1 MRREF
6 LIWLFTTLCAAFLVT
21 AVLIYSQSSI
31 HAKGRAESVM
41 NTRLSDLLDFLQQA
55 EQSISFLTQANDASA
70 TGRARALA
78 EIVSL
83 DGESLRNQERLQ
95 ELCNKLGAE
104 QIALTDGE
112 NKVEAAIPQSLV
124 GLTLEGGN
132 EIRPVVQQDETGE
145 SIISAFGE
153 FNRND
158 MQYASVRRLDAPGCL
173 RLGFLTRLKGKSHID
188 NSLKDGSIKL
198 KLGENG
204 SIVIF
209 RRGVRLTDDTLNIS
223 DSELLSLPQGRV
235 KSLRS
240 KGRRYFAYAMVGGGF
255 RVIGIL
261 PVSSVYRTVLRTM
274 QTLLLSNL
282 VLFIMMFCVV
292 SWLLQRIVIRG
303 ISQVNASLREITEGD
318 LERKVEVLTC
328 PEFTLLSNGINFMV
342 DSLRSMGEERQFQVK
357 RDLEL
362 ARAIQTAS
370 LPNKFPAFPN
380 VPEFDLCAT
389 CLQAH
394 EVGGDFYDFYMPD
407 NNHLHFLVADV
418 DASGIPAALFMMR
431 AMSLIRTLARGGD
444 SPAKIVS
451 EANRELSDSGQA
463 SVAMALFYACLDIHT
478 GRLTYTCAGRTH
490 CLLQRLGY
498 PYEELATRA
507 DTVIGGQDDDAQ
519 YHTYNLTLIP
529 GERLFVY
536 TSGIL
541 HATNASNTPY
551 NEDRL
556 KDVLKG
562 ETANASD
569 TLLLV
574 RSSLRQYTEG
584 EKLPRD
590 IAMLCL
596 RYCGEPSN
604 SVQLSFPAGESQKAL
619 ESLEQQM
626 MEFFAAPPDIEAMK
640 QALSQ
645 VLSSLPETKQVQ
657 LLLDCTEHQ
666 VLMEFSYSAPNFNP
680 LKALTDLP
688 VDRTSHNFT
697 NNTNTLT
704 ICKNLV

>member
-31 HAKGRAESVM
+31 HAKSRAESLM

-55 EQSISFLTQANDASA
+55 ERSISFLTQANDASA
-70 TGRARALA
+70 VSRARAFA

-83 DGESLRNQERLQ
+83 DSQTLRNQERLQ

-104 QIALTDGE
+104 QIALTDAE
-112 NKVEAAIPQSLV
+112 NRVEAAVPQSLI
-124 GLTLEGGN
+124 GLTLEEGN

-158 MQYASVRRLDAPGCL
+158 MQYARVRRMDAPGCV
-173 RLGFLTRLKGKSHID
+173 RLGFLARLKDKSRID

-209 RRGVRLTDDTLNIS
+209 RRGVRLTNNVAGIS

-235 KSLRS
+235 KSLRAE
-240 KGRRYFAYAMVGGGF
+240 GRRYFAYAMAGGDFCVVGLLPAGG
-255 RVIGIL
+255 
-261 PVSSVYRTVLRTM
+261 VYSIVLRTM

-318 LERKVEVLTC
+318 LERKVEVMTC
-328 PEFTLLSNGINFMV
+328 PEFSLLSNGINFMV
-342 DSLRSMGEERQFQVK
+342 DSLRSVGEERQFQVK
-357 RDLEL
+357 RDLDL

-407 NNHLHFLVADV
+407 SNHLHFLVADV

-444 SPAKIVS
+444 SPANIVS

-463 SVAMALFYACLDIHT
+463 RVAMALFYASLDIRT
-478 GRLTYTCAGRTH
+478 GQLTYTCAGRTH

-507 DTVIGGQDDDAQ
+507 DTVIGEQEDHAR
-519 YHTYNLTLIP
+519 YHTHSLTLSP

-541 HATNASNTPY
+541 HAANAENTPY
-551 NEDRL
+551 SESRL
-556 KDVLKG
+556 KKVLQEG
-562 ETANASD
+562 AASASD

-574 RSSLRQYTEG
+574 RSSLRQYAEG

-596 RYCGEPSN
+596 EYRGEPSN
-604 SVQLSFPAGESQKAL
+604 SIQLSFLAGESQKVL

-626 MEFFAAPPDIEAMK
+626 MELLAAPPDIEAMK
-640 QALSQ
+640 QTLSR
-645 VLSSLPETKQVQ
+645 VLSTLPEDKQVQ
-657 LLLDCTEHQ
+657 LLLDCTEHEL
-666 VLMEFSYSAPNFNP
+666 LMKFCYSAPNFNP
-680 LKALTDLP
+680 LSNLTDLP
-688 VDRTSHNFT
+688 VDHSSHQFS
-697 NNTNTLT
+697 NNKNTLT
-704 ICKNLV
+704 ICKSLV

>member
-31 HAKGRAESVM
+31 HAKSRAESLM

-55 EQSISFLTQANDASA
+55 ERSISFLTQANDASA
-70 TGRARALA
+70 VSRARAFA

-83 DGESLRNQERLQ
+83 DSQTLRNQERLQ

-104 QIALTDGE
+104 QIALTDAE
-112 NKVEAAIPQSLV
+112 NRVEAAVPQSLI
-124 GLTLEGGN
+124 GLTLEEGN

-158 MQYASVRRLDAPGCL
+158 MQYARVRRMDAPGCV
-173 RLGFLTRLKGKSHID
+173 RLGFLARLKDKSRID

-209 RRGVRLTDDTLNIS
+209 RRGVRLTNNVAGVS

-235 KSLRS
+235 KSLRAE
-240 KGRRYFAYAMVGGGF
+240 GRRYFAYAMAGGDFCVVGLLPTGG
-255 RVIGIL
+255 
-261 PVSSVYRTVLRTM
+261 VYSIVLRTM

-318 LERKVEVLTC
+318 LERKVEVMTC
-328 PEFTLLSNGINFMV
+328 PEFSLLSNGINFMV
-342 DSLRSMGEERQFQVK
+342 DSLRSVGEERQFQVK
-357 RDLEL
+357 RDLDL

-407 NNHLHFLVADV
+407 SNHLHFLVADV

-444 SPAKIVS
+444 SPANIVS

-463 SVAMALFYACLDIHT
+463 SVAMALFYASLDIRT
-478 GRLTYTCAGRTH
+478 GQLTYTCAGRTH

-507 DTVIGGQDDDAQ
+507 DTVIGEQEDHAR
-519 YHTYNLTLIP
+519 YHTHSLTLSP

-541 HATNASNTPY
+541 HAANAENTPY
-551 NEDRL
+551 SESRL
-556 KDVLKG
+556 KKVLQEG
-562 ETANASD
+562 AASASD

-574 RSSLRQYTEG
+574 RSSLRQYAEG

-596 RYCGEPSN
+596 EDRGEPSN
-604 SVQLSFPAGESQKAL
+604 SIQLSFLAGESQKVL

-626 MEFFAAPPDIEAMK
+626 MELLAAPPDIEAMK
-640 QALSQ
+640 QTLSR
-645 VLSSLPETKQVQ
+645 VLSTLPEDKQVQ
-657 LLLDCTEHQ
+657 LLLDCTEHEL
-666 VLMEFSYSAPNFNP
+666 LMKFCYSAPNFNP
-680 LKALTDLP
+680 LSNLTDLP
-688 VDRTSHNFT
+688 VDHSSHQFS
-697 NNTNTLT
+697 NNKNTLT
-704 ICKNLV
+704 ICKSLV

>member
-31 HAKGRAESVM
+31 HAKSRAESLM

-55 EQSISFLTQANDASA
+55 ERSISFLTQANDASA
-70 TGRARALA
+70 VSRARAFA

-83 DGESLRNQERLQ
+83 DSQTLRNQERLQ

-104 QIALTDGE
+104 QIALTDAE
-112 NKVEAAIPQSLV
+112 NRVEAAVPQSLI
-124 GLTLEGGN
+124 GLTLEEGN

-158 MQYASVRRLDAPGCL
+158 MQYARVRRMDAPGCV
-173 RLGFLTRLKGKSHID
+173 RLGFLARLKDKSRID

-209 RRGVRLTDDTLNIS
+209 RRGVRLTNNVAGIS

-235 KSLRS
+235 KSLRAE
-240 KGRRYFAYAMVGGGF
+240 GRRYFAYAMAGGDFCVVGLLPAGG
-255 RVIGIL
+255 
-261 PVSSVYRTVLRTM
+261 VYSIVLRTM

-318 LERKVEVLTC
+318 LERKVEVMTC
-328 PEFTLLSNGINFMV
+328 PEFSLLSNGINFMV
-342 DSLRSMGEERQFQVK
+342 DSLRSVGEERQFQVK
-357 RDLEL
+357 RDLDL

-407 NNHLHFLVADV
+407 SNHLHFLVADV

-444 SPAKIVS
+444 SPANIVS

-463 SVAMALFYACLDIHT
+463 SVAMALFYASLDIRT
-478 GRLTYTCAGRTH
+478 GQLTYTCAGRTH

-507 DTVIGGQDDDAQ
+507 DTVIGEQEDHAR
-519 YHTYNLTLIP
+519 YHTHSLTLSP

-541 HATNASNTPY
+541 HAANAENTPY
-551 NEDRL
+551 SESRL
-556 KDVLKG
+556 KKVLQEG
-562 ETANASD
+562 AASASD

-574 RSSLRQYTEG
+574 RSSLRQYAEG

-596 RYCGEPSN
+596 EYRGEPSN
-604 SVQLSFPAGESQKAL
+604 SIQLSFLAGESQKVL

-626 MEFFAAPPDIEAMK
+626 MELLAAPPDIEAMK
-640 QALSQ
+640 QTLSR
-645 VLSSLPETKQVQ
+645 VLSTLPEDKQVQ

-666 VLMEFSYSAPNFNP
+666 LLMKFCYSAPNFNP
-680 LKALTDLP
+680 LSNLTDLP
-688 VDRTSHNFT
+688 VDHSSHQFS
-697 NNTNTLT
+697 NNKNTLT
-704 ICKNLV
+704 ICKSLV